1 MGPLPSPWTGVPS
14 KGFSVI
20 ALLACVLPRSYSRLP
35 CVVTLGPTSFA
46 AIVSGMSLMHVRPI
60 DMGTSRDT
68 PSTLRAA
75 CFSRPLKRIVTGRLG
90 EASQARRRHRDTT
103 NAHMEAGVPT

>member
-14 KGFSVI
+14 KGFSVV

-60 DMGTSRDT
+60 DMGTRDT

-75 CFSRPLKRIVTGRLG
+75 CFSHAEPCFVASWLGHTRVLLLPLCGVTC
-90 EASQARRRHRDTT
+90 
-103 NAHMEAGVPT
+103 